1 MNENLILASIF
12 IAVLIAAFTTFSLV
26 LRRRAINRNFD
37 ATNLEGPPSTAQLDS
52 KIFANENA
60 TIQHY
65 FEVQQKGNPDSLE
78 MRLIRAGYFERGAKP
93 VFMLI
98 RLVATTVA
106 AAGTWWLLLN
116 TVAAANSVAAIF
128 GGAVVG
134 GIMFILSS
142 ILLERREIAAQTAYR
157 RLFPDFMDLLIVCVD
172 AGLSIEAAI
181 DRVAREFVQ
190 TKPAFGYNLAIISLE
205 IRAGRPLHEA
215 LTNFSTRVGLEEAK
229 TLATLFRQSQELGAS
244 VIKTLR
250 VFSKEMRQTRLI
262 RAEEKA
268 NALPIKMLFP
278 LAGFMFPVN
287 LIIVLV
293 PIMIQIVKMF
303 TTMAPGG
310 GGI

>member
-1 MNENLILASIF
+1 VNETLILASVF
-12 IAVLIAAFTTFSLV
+12 TAVLIAAFATLSAV
-26 LRRRAINRNFD
+26 LRRRAINRNFE
-37 ATNLEGPPSTAQLDS
+37 ASGIEAPPSTAALDR

-65 FEVQQKGNPDSLE
+65 FDVQQKGNPDSLE
-78 MRLIRAGYFERGAKP
+78 MRLIRAGYFEKGALP
-93 VFMLI
+93 VYMMI
-98 RLVATTVA
+98 RLVVTALA
-106 AAGTWWLLLN
+106 ALATWWVLLSF
-116 TVAAANSVAAIF
+116 VAVANSAVAIL

-134 GIMFILSS
+134 GVVFILCN
-142 ILLERREIAAQTAYR
+142 IVLESREKAAQTTYR
-157 RLFPDFMDLLIVCVD
+157 KLFPDFMDLLIVCVD

-205 IRAGRPLHEA
+205 IRAGRPLHDA

-293 PIMIQIVKMF
+293 PIMIQIVKLF

>member
-1 MNENLILASIF
+1 MNETLILTSIF
-12 IAVLIAAFTTFSLV
+12 IAVLIAAFSTLSLI
-26 LRRRAINRNFD
+26 LRRRAISRNFD
-37 ATNLEGPPSTAQLDS
+37 ATNLEAPASTAALDQRL
-52 KIFANENA
+52 FANENA

-65 FEVQQKGNPDSLE
+65 FDVQQKGNPDSLE
-78 MRLIRAGYFERGAKP
+78 MRLIRAGYFEKGARS
-93 VFMLI
+93 VFVML
-98 RLVATTVA
+98 RLAITALA
-106 AAGTWWLLLN
+106 AVGAWWVMLN
-116 TVAAANSVAAIF
+116 MVSAANSTLAIL

-134 GIMFILSS
+134 GVVFILCN
-142 ILLERREIAAQTAYR
+142 IVLERRERAAQTAYR

-250 VFSKEMRQTRLI
+250 VFSREMRQTRLI

-278 LAGFMFPVN
+278 LAAFMFPIN

-293 PIMIQIVKMF
+293 PIMIAIVKMF

>member
-1 MNENLILASIF
+1 MNETLILVSIF
-12 IAVLIAAFTTFSLV
+12 TAVLIAAFTLFSLI

-37 ATNLEGPPSTAQLDS
+37 ATNLEAPPSLAQLDQ
-52 KIFANENA
+52 KVFANENA

-65 FEVQQKGNPDSLE
+65 FDVQQKGNSDSLE
-78 MRLIRAGYFERGAKP
+78 MRLIRAGYFERRARP
-93 VFMLI
+93 IFIAI
-98 RLVATTVA
+98 RLGVTALSAVA
-106 AAGTWWLLLN
+106 AWYVLLN
-116 TVAAANSVAAIF
+116 YVSTANATLSVI

-134 GIMFILSS
+134 GIVFILSNVM
-142 ILLERREIAAQTAYR
+142 LERRELAAQTAYR
-157 RLFPDFMDLLIVCVD
+157 KLFPDFMDLLIVCVD

-215 LTNFSTRVGLEEAK
+215 LTNFSARVGLEEAK

-244 VIKTLR
+244 IIKTLR

>member
-1 MNENLILASIF
+1 MNETLILASIF
-12 IAVLIAAFTTFSLV
+12 IAVLIAAFTTFSLI
-26 LRRRAINRNFD
+26 LRRRAINRNFE
-37 ATNLEGPPSTAQLDS
+37 ATSLEATAATAQLDS
-52 KIFANENA
+52 KIFANENK
-60 TIQHY
+60 TIQYY
-65 FEVQQKGNPDSLE
+65 FEVQQKNNPESLE

-93 VFMLI
+93 VFILI
-98 RLVATTVA
+98 RLAVTTLT
-106 AAGTWWLLLN
+106 AAGIWWLLLN
-116 TVAAANSVAAIF
+116 YVAAANTVLAIL
-128 GGAVVG
+128 GGAIMGGVV
-134 GIMFILSS
+134 FILSS
-142 ILLERREIAAQTAYR
+142 VVLERREIAAQIMYR
-157 RLFPDFMDLLIVCVD
+157 KLFPDFMDLLIVCVD

-215 LTNFSTRVGLEEAK
+215 LTNFSARVGLEEAK

-250 VFSKEMRQTRLI
+250 VFSKEMRQMRLI

-278 LAGFMFPVN
+278 LAGFLFPVN